1 MTIEMPKIAAVSV
14 VTPNLID
21 VTWATGR
28 SERIDLTGWIATGS
42 TILAPLTDPAVFAT
56 ARVDKNGSGVSW
68 GGDDDLAID
77 AFHLSMIAGDAAD
90 VAAYDAAKG
99 RHARGEDE
107 LIPAAFADRLLDGE
121 NKIRVW
127 REYRG
132 LSVEALAS
140 AAGIAT
146 DQIRQIEDDA
156 RSASP
161 DDVGKIA
168 AALRIDV
175 DDLA

>member
-1 MTIEMPKIAAVSV
+1 MTIAIPKIAAVAV
-14 VTPNLID
+14 VAPNVID

-28 SERIDLTGWIATGS
+28 SDRIDLNGWIATGGA
-42 TILAPLTDPAVFAT
+42 ILAPLTEPAVFAT
-56 ARVDKNGSGVSW
+56 VRVAIHGSGVAW
-68 GGDDDLAID
+68 GDDDDLAID
-77 AFHLSMIAGDAAD
+77 APHLATLAEDAAD
-90 VAAYDAAKG
+90 VAAYDAAQW
-99 RHARGEDE
+99 RLARGEDE

-121 NKIRVW
+121 SKIRAW

-161 DDVGKIA
+161 DDLAKIA

-175 DDLA
+175 DDLT